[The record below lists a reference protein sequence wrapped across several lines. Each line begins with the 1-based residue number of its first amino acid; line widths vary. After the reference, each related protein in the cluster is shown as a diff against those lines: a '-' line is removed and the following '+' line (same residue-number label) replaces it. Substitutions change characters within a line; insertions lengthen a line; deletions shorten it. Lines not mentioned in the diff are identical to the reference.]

1 MISGEYVVLDG
12 AVALVAAADARALVR
27 WVVDRDGSPLVAH
40 GSPGSAVMPPE
51 VLLTRRLAET
61 FTSMSLTTDS
71 LTLDVSALRRDG
83 RKLGLGSSAAAAAAT
98 AGAVFARAGRRL
110 DDASE
115 RRAMLAIALE
125 GHRSVAP
132 EGSGADVAASVL
144 GGLVRFRR
152 DAESG
157 AVLEASPVSFP
168 VGTEVRIVWTGQEAR
183 TSELVRKVRA
193 LLETDR
199 AAYERAMG
207 ALRDAATQLV
217 EAVAANDA
225 VALVRAASVHHDA
238 MGKLGEAASAPIVDA
253 GLARAARL
261 ARAHGGAAKPSG
273 AGGGD
278 VALAFFA
285 DADAAEN
292 FAAACPENALTLVN
306 VALGVAGVREDAA
319 HSTAH
324 STARSTARLKTDS

>member
-1 MISGEYVVLDG
+1 
-12 AVALVAAADARALVR
+12 
-27 WVVDRDGSPLVAH
+27 
-40 GSPGSAVMPPE
+40 
-51 VLLTRRLAET
+51 
-61 FTSMSLTTDS
+61 
-71 LTLDVSALRRDG
+71 
-83 RKLGLGSSAAAAAAT
+83 
-98 AGAVFARAGRRL
+98 
-110 DDASE
+110 
-115 RRAMLAIALE
+115 MLAIALE

-157 AVLEASPVSFP
+157 AVLEASAVSFP
-168 VGTEVRIVWTGQEAR
+168 VGTAVRVVWTGHEAR

-225 VALVRAASVHHDA
+225 HALVRAASVHHDA

-253 GLARAARL
+253 GLARAAAL

-285 DADAAEN
+285 DQDAAKK
-292 FAAACPENALTLVN
+292 FAAACPANALTLVD
-306 VALGVAGVREDAA
+306 VALGVEGVRQEAMPSVMLNSAA
-319 HSTAH
+319 HS
-324 STARSTARLKTDS
+324 KIDS